1 MKIVVISPFYHPSMG
16 GVETIVKQT
25 AEELARRK
33 YAVSV
38 ITTTC
43 SNSWT
48 ELSEP
53 GVKVE
58 NGVTVYRLKPQ
69 LTKIGYATLMDG
81 LKTIIKREKP
91 DIVHSH
97 NLHPHLFQALS
108 FKNDG
113 HFKLVAQLHY
123 PAATGIDHIGAKLA
137 YPVVTTLLQR
147 QQQKV
152 DAFIVH
158 TNLEKIWLISKGFDE
173 QKIHKLSYPCASSM
187 LFEKCAKDAG
197 KGGSMAGM
205 AEEPDL
211 LYVGRITRR
220 KGLHVLLQA
229 LPSVISDV
237 KGLTAVIAG
246 PTDKTYYKT
255 LAALARELN
264 LGNHVIF
271 SQALPEEVKYRIM
284 CKCKLFVVPSIR
296 DYTPVTLIE
305 AQALGKPVI
314 STITGA
320 IPEIVKNGE
329 TGLLVEP
336 QNPIALAEAIKCLLL
351 NEEKKEFM
359 GKNALQ
365 WVRLNFLLD
374 DVVDKLEKLY
384 HDCMAN

>member
-1 MKIVVISPFYHPSMG
+1 MK
-16 GVETIVKQT
+16 
-25 AEELARRK
+25 
-33 YAVSV
+33 
-38 ITTTC
+38 
-43 SNSWT
+43 
-48 ELSEP
+48 
-53 GVKVE
+53 
-58 NGVTVYRLKPQ
+58 
-69 LTKIGYATLMDG
+69 
-81 LKTIIKREKP
+81 
-91 DIVHSH
+91 
-97 NLHPHLFQALS
+97 
-108 FKNDG
+108 
-113 HFKLVAQLHY
+113 
-123 PAATGIDHIGAKLA
+123 
-137 YPVVTTLLQR
+137 LLQR

-152 DAFIVH
+152 DAFVVH

-173 QKIHKLSYPCASSM
+173 KKIHKLSYPCASSM

-211 LYVGRITRR
+211 LYVGRIIRR

-237 KGLTAVIAG
+237 KGLTVVIAG
-246 PTDKTYYKT
+246 PTDKRYYKT
-255 LAALARELN
+255 LSALDRELN

-284 CKCKLFVVPSIR
+284 CKCKLFVVPSIS

-336 QNPIALAEAIKCLLL
+336 DNPMALANALMRLLL
-351 NEEKKEFM
+351 REEERQSMSKKAE
-359 GKNALQ
+359 Q
-365 WVRLNFLLD
+365 WVRQNFLLEKVID
-374 DVVDKLEKLY
+374 ELEKLY
-384 HDCMAN
+384 IECTGK